1 MSIEILRF
9 SKMFPPQEGRS
20 RRTLCVLG
28 IFSLHI
34 YAAITWLSHAFV
46 YGQGHLERPIGTFV
60 CLYGAAFVLYTMA
73 IRWLRHLDTRQSP
86 LVLIF
91 VFAVLFR
98 ALFLFSMPIQED
110 DYYRYLW
117 DGKVVASGL
126 NPYQFD
132 PLNIQMGA
140 ANNAQ
145 LRPYRQIA
153 DEDEHFA
160 LLLSRVN
167 NPGVP
172 TIYPPVAQT
181 VFALAAL
188 IAPGSLLALRLIF
201 FCFELAVCAVLVSM
215 LRHFNLSTS
224 GVLIYAWS
232 PLVIKESINSPHYD
246 VVPTFL
252 LVLALSAVLKGRTL
266 LAHISL
272 AGAIL
277 GKVFPGLLLPLFLHR
292 TWQKDG
298 FWAAA
303 GGLVLTVVVVIAG
316 YLPFWPGGSAL
327 WQGSLTFAG
336 EWQTNSFVFPFL
348 HMLTEDRWLA
358 NGIIVACLGGAV
370 VIAVGRNSR
379 GDEQQFLRGCFFV
392 IGLLLLLSPV
402 GNPWYFIWIVPFVCI
417 FPCRS
422 WLLLSGLLGLYYFA
436 FYFFYRGELET
447 FRWVVWLEY
456 LPFYGLLMWEWW
468 SKRYRR

>member
-1 MSIEILRF
+1 MSIETLRL
-9 SKMFPPQEGRS
+9 SKMFPTQEERS

-28 IFSLHI
+28 ALSLVV
-34 YAAITWLSHAFV
+34 YAGITWLSHAFV

-60 CLYGAAFVLYTMA
+60 CLYSTAFVLYAVA
-73 IRWLRHLDTRQSP
+73 IRRLQQLDTRPSP

-98 ALFLFSMPIQED
+98 TILLFSEPIQED
-110 DYYRYLW
+110 DFYRYLW

-140 ANNAQ
+140 ANAQ
-145 LRPYRQIA
+145 LRPYRQFA
-153 DEDEHFA
+153 DADEHFA
-160 LLLSRVN
+160 LLLSRIN
-167 NPGVP
+167 HPGVP
-172 TIYPPVAQT
+172 TIYPPLAQA
-181 VFALAAL
+181 VFGLAAM

-201 FCFELAVCAVLVSM
+201 FCFELAVCVVLVSI
-215 LRHFNLSTS
+215 LRHFGLSAS

-266 LAHISL
+266 LAHLSL

-277 GKVFPGLLLPLFLHR
+277 GKVFPGVLLPLFLHR
-292 TWQKDG
+292 TWQKEG

-303 GGLVLTVVVVIAG
+303 GGLVLTAVVVIAG
-316 YLPFWPGGSAL
+316 YLPFWAAGSAL

-348 HMLTEDRWLA
+348 LLLTEDRWLA

-370 VIAVGRNSR
+370 LMAVWRNSR
-379 GDEQQFLRGCFFV
+379 GEEQQFLRGCFFV

-417 FPCRS
+417 FPRRS

-468 SKRYRR
+468 KKRYSR

>member
-1 MSIEILRF
+1 
-9 SKMFPPQEGRS
+9 MFPTQQERS
-20 RRTLCVLG
+20 KRTLCVLG
-28 IFSLHI
+28 ILSLI
-34 YAAITWLSHAFV
+34 VYAGMTWLSHAFV
-46 YGQGHLERPIGTFV
+46 FGQGHLERPIGTFV
-60 CLYGAAFVLYTMA
+60 CLYGAAFVLYAVA
-73 IRWLRHLDTRQSP
+73 IRWLQQVDTRQSL
-86 LVLIF
+86 LVPIF

-98 ALFLFSMPIQED
+98 ALLLFSEPIQED
-110 DYYRYLW
+110 DFYRYLW

-132 PLNIQMGA
+132 PLDIQMGVT
-140 ANNAQ
+140 NKAQ
-145 LRPYRQIA
+145 LRPYRQIT
-153 DEDEHFA
+153 DEDEYFA

-167 NPGVP
+167 HPGVP
-172 TIYPPVAQT
+172 TIYPPVAQA

-201 FCFELAVCAVLVSM
+201 FCFELALCAVLVSM
-215 LRHFNLSTS
+215 LRHFNGSTS
-224 GVLIYAWS
+224 GVLVYAWS

-252 LVLALSAVLKGRTL
+252 LVLALSAVLNGRTL

-277 GKVFPGLLLPLFLHR
+277 GKVFPGLLVPLFLHR
-292 TWQKDG
+292 TWQRYG

-303 GGLVLTVVVVIAG
+303 GGLVLTIVVVIAG
-316 YLPFWPGGSAL
+316 YLPFWEAGSAL

-348 HMLTEDRWLA
+348 LLLTEGRWLA

-370 VIAVGRNSR
+370 LIAVRRNSR
-379 GDEQQFLRGCFFV
+379 GDKEQFLRGCFFV
-392 IGLLLLLSPV
+392 IALLFLLSPV
-402 GNPWYFIWIVPFVCI
+402 GNPWYFIWLVPFLCI
-417 FPCRS
+417 FPRRS
-422 WLLLSGLLGLYYFA
+422 WLLLSGLLGLYYLS

-468 SKRYRR
+468 SKRHRRKGEVTHCGD